1 MKSFAKPVCPE
12 FQAFQDSDDLEGSNL
27 LENSGEH
34 EKELVSDFRN
44 LGREVLISERKA
56 RLEGRN
62 LSIMPQSTR
71 FEIQLIFSTSNWSG

>member
-1 MKSFAKPVCPE
+1 MKSFAKPDIQGIE
-12 FQAFQDSDDLEGSNL
+12 ALHDSVDLEGANL
-27 LENSGEH
+27 LENSGKH

-62 LSIMPQSTR
+62 LGIIPQSTR
-71 FEIQLIFSTSNWSG
+71 FEI

>member
-1 MKSFAKPVCPE
+1 MTKSGCFMKSFAKPDIQGIE
-12 FQAFQDSDDLEGSNL
+12 ALHDSVDLEGANL

-62 LSIMPQSTR
+62 LSIIPQSTR
-71 FEIQLIFSTSNWSG
+71 FEI

>member
-1 MKSFAKPVCPE
+1 MKSFAKPDIQGIE
-12 FQAFQDSDDLEGSNL
+12 ALHDSVDLEGANL

-62 LSIMPQSTR
+62 LGIIPQSTR
-71 FEIQLIFSTSNWSG
+71 FEI

>member
-1 MKSFAKPVCPE
+1 MTESGCFMKSFAKPDIQGIE
-12 FQAFQDSDDLEGSNL
+12 ALHDSVDLEGANL

-62 LSIMPQSTR
+62 LGIIPQSTR
-71 FEIQLIFSTSNWSG
+71 FEI

>member
-1 MKSFAKPVCPE
+1 MKSFAKPDIQGIE
-12 FQAFQDSDDLEGSNL
+12 ALHDSVDLEGANL

-62 LSIMPQSTR
+62 LSIIPQSTR
-71 FEIQLIFSTSNWSG
+71 FEIQLIFSTANWSG